1 MRSSQQ
7 NIGAF
12 KALKSRE
19 FSLLFSIRRRVP
31 VDISDV
37 IALGTVDIL
46 GGMNLGY
53 VAVLCIV
60 GCLESSRASTRCW
73 YIPPSAGVTTQ
84 SNIMKCLLG
93 AEGKTAPSLNKINFR
108 NEFDRLIFFLTFRTK
123 EL

>member
-7 NIGAF
+7 STGAF

-19 FSLLFSIRRRVP
+19 LSLLFSIRRRVP

-60 GCLESSRASTRCW
+60 GCLESSLASTRCW

-84 SNIMKCLLG
+84 SDIIKCLLG
-93 AEGKTAPSLNKINFR
+93 AEGKIAPSLNKINFR

-123 EL
+123 QL